1 MNCFFFVNGAVAL
14 NKFKQLK
21 LALPGSNVYAKGPV
35 AGNLPFIYEVSLFF
49 WFHGC

>member
-1 MNCFFFVNGAVAL
+1 MNWFFFVNGAVAL
-14 NKFKQLK
+14 NRFKQLK
-21 LALPGSNVYAKGPV
+21 LALPGSNVYAKGSV